1 MTNMRKMPSVE
12 GRMRTMRN
20 STVKQDTSVLFRD
33 IKESVKGKDSSV
45 EGCRGQPLSEVPRLV
60 THTASPW
67 L

>member
-1 MTNMRKMPSVE
+1 MTNVWKVPSVE

-20 STVKQDTSVLFRD
+20 GTVKQDTSVFIRG
-33 IKESVKGKDSSV
+33 IKESVKQKDSNV